1 MNTPSRYAFVLSGAL
16 AVIALLAFAPSA
28 AAQLTGAPRATIE
41 VEGGPWWIS
50 RNDVR
55 IPPAT
60 GTQFSML
67 DLTGSGPTAYVRVA
81 ATFRLAARHQVRLVA
96 APVQT
101 TDTGTF
107 STPVTFVDQTF
118 APGVPTEGTYKF
130 NTYRLGYRYTLHDSR
145 NWHVEI
151 GAALLTR
158 DAKIEVSQGNATAR
172 DTDLGFVPL
181 ASFSFTRRLAD
192 RAALV
197 FDVEGLGSKQG
208 RAIDALLKLDFA
220 LSDRWT
226 LGAGYRTI
234 EGGADVDTVYNF
246 AWLHFGVA
254 SLRYRF

>member
-1 MNTPSRYAFVLSGAL
+1 MSRILLPAAFAL
-16 AVIALLAFAPSA
+16 AALLAIGHPASA
-28 AAQLTGAPRATIE
+28 QTTGAPRLTLE
-41 VEGGPWWIS
+41 FEGGPWWVS

-55 IPPAT
+55 IPSAT
-60 GTQFSML
+60 GTDFSML
-67 DLTGSGPTAYVRVA
+67 DLTGQGPDAYLRIS
-81 ATFRLAARHQVRLVA
+81 ATFRLAARHQLRVVA

-101 TDTGTF
+101 TGTGTF
-107 STPVTFVDQTF
+107 TTPVTFVDQTF

-158 DAKIEVSQGNATAR
+158 DAKIELTQGHQTAR

-181 ASFSFTRRLAD
+181 VSFACTRRLAD

-197 FDVEGLGSKQG
+197 FDIEGLGSKQG
-208 RAIDALLKLDFA
+208 RAIDALLKVDFA
-220 LSDRWT
+220 LSRRWT

-234 EGGADVDTVYNF
+234 EGGADVEAVYNF
-246 AWLHFGVA
+246 AWLHFGVV
-254 SLRYRF
+254 SLRYGF

>member
-1 MNTPSRYAFVLSGAL
+1 MITPTRTGFLAATIAAVAFLGVAS
-16 AVIALLAFAPSA
+16 SA
-28 AAQLTGAPRATIE
+28 AAQTTGAPRATIE
-41 VEGGPWWIS
+41 FEGGPWWVS

-60 GTQFSML
+60 GTEFSML
-67 DLTGSGPTAYVRVA
+67 DLIGTGPNAYVRIA
-81 ATFRLAARHQVRLVA
+81 ATFRLAARHQLRLVA

-130 NTYRLGYRYTLHDSR
+130 NTYRLGYRYTLKDSR

-151 GAALLTR
+151 GAAVLTR
-158 DAKIEVSQGNATAR
+158 DAKIEVSQGGKTAR

-181 ASFSFTRRLAD
+181 ASFSLTRRLSD

-208 RAIDALLKLDFA
+208 RAIDALLKVDFA

>member
-1 MNTPSRYAFVLSGAL
+1 MKKRQAL
-16 AVIALLAFAPSA
+16 IAVVAAGLLAAGARA
-28 AAQLTGAPRATIE
+28 AVAQTPGAPRATIE
-41 VEGGPWWIS
+41 IEGGPWWTS
-50 RNDVR
+50 SNDVR

-60 GTQFSML
+60 GTGFSML
-67 DLTGSGPTAYVRVA
+67 DLTGSGPDAYVRIA
-81 ATFRLAARHQVRLVA
+81 ATFRLAARHQIRLVA

-101 TDTGTF
+101 TGSGTF

-118 APGVPTEGTYKF
+118 APGVATEGTYKF
-130 NTYRLGYRYTLHDSR
+130 NTYRIGYRYTLHESHD
-145 NWHVEI
+145 WHVEI

-158 DAKIEVSQGNATAR
+158 DAKIELRQGGQAAR

-181 ASFSFTRRLAD
+181 ASFALSRRLSE

-208 RAIDALLKLDFA
+208 RAIDALLKIEVA
-220 LSDRWT
+220 LSDRWA

-234 EGGADVDTVYNF
+234 EGGADVDAVYNF